1 MDNTK
6 ETGELVLQE
15 LKKKESLDSYEF
27 SRETGRDH
35 QLVVGAIKSLESLG
49 EVRGTAFCTKWF
61 VSSKRRGLIFNS
73 ISGTLQVIKTEQ
85 YQLQKWVLTKEGSEI
100 LQNGSHEVQM
110 FTAVDPNKGTPQ
122 KELMVYAHEWY

>member
-15 LKKKESLDSYEF
+15 LKKKESLDSYYF

-49 EVRGTAFCTKWF
+49 EVHGAIFCTK
-61 VSSKRRGLIFNS
+61 
-73 ISGTLQVIKTEQ
+73 
-85 YQLQKWVLTKEGSEI
+85 
-100 LQNGSHEVQM
+100 
-110 FTAVDPNKGTPQ
+110 
-122 KELMVYAHEWY
+122 